1 MEHREFTQVSE
12 ALLFSA
18 EFQELRTALEFREPN
33 IWHILGISRREI
45 RVSRFLAWLL
55 HPQEKHSFGD
65 RFLKSLVMCSLQTEI
80 GRQSDLTPVDVHV
93 MDLSNV
99 QVQIE
104 YPLGTR
110 RCDIVA
116 HSLGKNTD
124 RDAGLLCVIEN
135 KIEAR
140 EAQDQTRDYYE
151 ASLEEF
157 PLEEYPHRV
166 YIYLSPDGAPPQ
178 SGSFT
183 PLSYQEVLKVIES
196 LKDNPQVTETE
207 RFLLQQFQ
215 ENILRGIAMD
225 ARTIDL
231 AQAIYDQ
238 HRDVLEFIFQNVVRE
253 PEDDTSSAEQSWD
266 GKSRFFNIG
275 EMAGSGYQWD
285 DCHEYSF
292 ICAGG
297 GERYRKWME
306 QLKVGD
312 IIYAYV
318 NGRGYVGIGTVTQKA
333 LPFREAKL
341 DDGQPL
347 LNVGL
352 VGEYSDSED
361 NDTCDWIAFV
371 KWEYAVEKNQ
381 AVRQGPISRLTTC
394 RIYDRRKDV
403 VERVRSELAKKH
415 LR

>member
-1 MEHREFTQVSE
+1 MEHKEFTQVSE

-18 EFQELRTALEFREPN
+18 EFQELRTVLEFHEPN
-33 IWHILGISRREI
+33 LWHILGISRREI

-55 HPQEKHSFGD
+55 DPQEKHSFGD
-65 RFLKSLVMCSLQTEI
+65 RFLKNLLMRTLQTEI
-80 GRQSDLTPVDVHV
+80 GRQSYLTPVDVHV
-93 MDLSNV
+93 MELSNV
-99 QVQIE
+99 QVQTE

-116 HSLGKNTD
+116 HSLGKSTD
-124 RDAGLLCVIEN
+124 RDAGFLCIIEN

-157 PLEEYPHRV
+157 PLEEYSHRV
-166 YIYLSPDGAPPQ
+166 YIYLSPDGDPPQ
-178 SGSFT
+178 SESFI
-183 PLSYQEVLKVIES
+183 PLSYQDVLKVIEG

-225 ARTIDL
+225 AKTIDL

-253 PEDDTSSAEQSWD
+253 PDDTSSVERRWD

-275 EMAGSGYQWD
+275 EMAGSGYRWD
-285 DCHEYSF
+285 DCREYSF

-297 GERYRKWME
+297 GKRYRQSME

-312 IIYAYV
+312 VIHAYV

-333 LPFREAKL
+333 VPFRRAKL
-341 DDGQPL
+341 GDGRPL
-347 LNVGL
+347 SNVDL
-352 VGEYSDSED
+352 VGEYNDSED
-361 NDTCDWIAFV
+361 DDTCDWIAFV
-371 KWEYAVEKNQ
+371 RWEYAVEKDQ
-381 AVRQGPISRLTTC
+381 AIRQGPISRLTTC
-394 RIYDRRKDV
+394 RIYDHRKDV
-403 VERVRSELAKKH
+403 VERVRSELARKH